1 MIVRPVGESAE
12 IVTQVD
18 HAVVSGILAGAW
30 SATGPDA
37 LEPREA
43 VVTAARLHD
52 IGWRHWEAAPRL
64 NPDTGRPANFL
75 DVMID
80 EHLRLYRLGIEEVE
94 AADPYAGMLV
104 SMHAAGIYTGRYG
117 SQPALKL
124 TRAPEVQAV
133 VDAFVAEQEARYG
146 GAKVALGVTDDE
158 LWRSYLLLQVFDRL
172 SLRLC
177 QGDPAG
183 PGPMEIALP
192 GERVLHVGPDG
203 ECDRLDPWPFAADEI
218 RVGIPTRVVP
228 LTGYADDEALA
239 AALAA
244 AAVEERTAVL
254 RPG

>member
-1 MIVRPVGESAE
+1 MIVRPVGEHAE

-18 HAVVSGILAGAW
+18 HAVVSGILAAAW
-30 SATGPDA
+30 AAEGPDA
-37 LEPREA
+37 LDPREPI
-43 VVTAARLHD
+43 VLAARLHD

-75 DVMID
+75 DVQID

-94 AADPYAGMLV
+94 ALDPYAGMLV

-146 GAKVALGVTDDE
+146 GAKVALGVADDE

-192 GERVLHVGPDG
+192 GERILRVEPGDG
-203 ECDRLDPWPFAADEI
+203 GDRLDPWPFAADEI

-228 LTGYADDEALA
+228 LGGYDGDDALG

-254 RPG
+254 RPA